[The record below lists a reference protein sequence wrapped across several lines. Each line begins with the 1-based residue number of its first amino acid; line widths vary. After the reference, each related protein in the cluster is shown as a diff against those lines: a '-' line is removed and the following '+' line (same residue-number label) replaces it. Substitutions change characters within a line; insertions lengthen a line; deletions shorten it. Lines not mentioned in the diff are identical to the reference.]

1 MNKIDP
7 TNDFYSF
14 FNMIY
19 SYYNEKLFAN
29 ELPNCMFIVT
39 RKKDTFGYFI
49 PNRWI
54 NNEKIKSDEIAIN
67 PLMFG
72 QYHLPEILKTVV
84 HEMCH
89 LWQHNLGTPSQRT
102 YHNKEW
108 GTKMEDI
115 GLMPSN
121 TGKPG
126 GKKTG
131 QQMME
136 YIIENG
142 PFHQT
147 TEALINMDVFKKLWF
162 DRMMPG
168 RTDDLLIQIF
178 SEEETLELGNISVRR
193 LESNSNEKTKIK
205 YTCPVCDYNLWGKP
219 GLDIR
224 CNECKSDYIEK
235 THSN

>member
-1 MNKIDP
+1 MKKADP
-7 TNDFYSF
+7 TSDFYTF

-19 SYYNEKLFAN
+19 DYYNQYLF
-29 ELPNCMFIVT
+29 EGDLPNCMFVIT
-39 RKKDTFGYFI
+39 RRKDIFGYYI
-49 PNRWI
+49 PKRWI
-54 NNEKIKSDEIAIN
+54 NNEKIKSDEIALN

-72 QYHLPEILKTVV
+72 SFPLTEILKTLV

-108 GTKMEDI
+108 GDKMESI

-136 YIIENG
+136 YVIKDG
-142 PFHQT
+142 DFHT
-147 TEALINMDVFKKLWF
+147 YSEKLIQRDVFKKLWF
-162 DRMMPG
+162 DSMMPPG
-168 RTDDLLIQIF
+168 ITNEYILEIF
-178 SEEETLELGNISVRR
+178 QELDEENEAPTIRR
-193 LESNSNEKTKIK
+193 IEGPTNEKSKVK
-205 YTCPVCDYNLWGKP
+205 YSCPVCDYNVWGKS
-219 GLDIR
+219 GLSIR
-224 CNECKSDYIEK
+224 CNECKTDYEEVK
-235 THSN
+235 KV